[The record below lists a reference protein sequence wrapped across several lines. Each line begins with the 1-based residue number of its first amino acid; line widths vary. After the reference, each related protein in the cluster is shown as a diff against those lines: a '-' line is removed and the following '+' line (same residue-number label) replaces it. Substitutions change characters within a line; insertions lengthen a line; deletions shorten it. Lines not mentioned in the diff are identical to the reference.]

1 MELRITSDLYMLA
14 GALGRDP
21 EQKMTQ
27 SGKNLV
33 TFSVAIGKQPVN
45 GNPDQTETVWRNV
58 ACWTKLADSAMTL
71 RKGDIVLVYGTMSKR
86 DYVDREGNQKV
97 SETINA
103 EAFFLNPRPKYSNN
117 GYSAPQNAAQ
127 NTSYGAPAT
136 NYPPQNAAPYGQ
148 PQQPFGQ
155 QPHYAP
161 QPGYGQQQPQ
171 QNGFASF
178 ESDQDLPFD

>member
-1 MELRITSDLYMLA
+1 MGS
-14 GALGRDP
+14 
-21 EQKMTQ
+21 
-27 SGKNLV
+27 NLDRV
-33 TFSVAIGKQPVN
+33 VEVQI
-45 GNPDQTETVWRNV
+45 
-58 ACWTKLADSAMTL
+58 
-71 RKGDIVLVYGTMSKR
+71 YGTMSKR

-103 EAFFLNPRPKYSNN
+103 EAFFLNPRPKYNGN

-136 NYPPQNAAPYGQ
+136 NYPPQNATPYGQ
-148 PQQPFGQ
+148 SQQPYGQ

-171 QNGFASF
+171 QNGFAPF
-178 ESDQDLPFD
+178 ESDQDLPF